1 MSGGWAGSVS
11 VPPGARRLHLVFDSP
26 ELFEQ
31 EYAQNLSKGGA
42 FIPTQE
48 RFALREV
55 VEIAV
60 ELPFAGDTLALA
72 AEVVHCLLPEAV
84 PAGGTAG
91 VAVQFLDAAPALRRL
106 LQPFLEMAED
116 QAAQLIAASEQRAVV
131 DGEPSAR
138 QRELQELGEDLFA
151 NDMCGGGDSFDLAG
165 SGAETVGEPVAEEAG
180 GDAEADP
187 NDKTHR
193 NRAPRAPVRV
203 AVRARGSSGQEL
215 VGRTRDM
222 SRSGML
228 VSIDGEELPVGRD
241 VTLELVHPASG
252 ESVPVAGRV
261 VRHVRGEGA
270 VAAVALQIEPDDT
283 GRRAFESFL
292 SEIADADEEQ
302 RKQGIRGPLDDLGPV
317 GLLQMFC
324 AIAPRGTLT
333 VTSGAEEGMIAFES
347 GALVMAQCRSVAGA
361 KALARICQWRTG
373 SFEFR
378 GHVDPLPRPSDPV
391 PMEEAIL
398 EALRMID
405 EQSRLT
411 GPDLPPSLHFEVHRE
426 RLAELGTPLGAL
438 EESVLDLAAAGF
450 TVRRI
455 LDVIPDADAEI
466 RGAIHGLLELGL
478 ISGQS

>member
-31 EYAQNLSKGGA
+31 EYVQNLSKGGA

-72 AEVVHCLLPEAV
+72 AEVVHCLPPEAV

-91 VAVQFLDAAPALRRL
+91 VAVQFLDATPALRRL
-106 LQPFLEMAED
+106 LQPVLEMAED
-116 QAAQLIAASEQRAVV
+116 HAAQLIAASERRATA
-131 DGEPSAR
+131 DAEPSER

-151 NDMCGGGDSFDLAG
+151 DDMSGGGVSFDLAG
-165 SGAETVGEPVAEEAG
+165 DGAEAVGGPVAEEAG
-180 GDAEADP
+180 AEADP

-203 AVRARGSSGQEL
+203 AVRVRAPSGQDL

-270 VAAVALQIEPDDT
+270 VAAVAVQIEPDGA
-283 GRRAFESFL
+283 GRGSFENFL
-292 SEIADADEEQ
+292 SEVADADEEQ
-302 RKQGIRGPLDDLGPV
+302 RKEGIRGPLDDLGPV

-333 VTSGAEEGMIAFES
+333 VTSGAEEGMVAFES
-347 GALVMAQCRSVAGA
+347 GALVVAQCRSVAGV

-378 GHVDPLPRPSDPV
+378 GHVDPLPRASDPV
-391 PMEEAIL
+391 PMEGAIL

-411 GPDLPPSLHFEVHRE
+411 GPELPPSLRFEVHRE
-426 RLAELGTPLGAL
+426 RLADLGTPLGAL
-438 EESVLDLAAAGF
+438 EESVLELAAAGF

-478 ISGQS
+478 MSGQI